1 MCPAKY
7 RQDSSHYLSEV
18 YNPNFNTRLCA
29 IVAMRKSFYKH
40 AIVHTIKED
49 VKITNVR
56 TGEIEEAVSQQHTK
70 FFTFKC
76 FYPVR
81 YCIDKPIMRPSG
93 I

>member
-1 MCPAKY
+1 MFAKKY
-7 RQDSSHYLSEV
+7 RQGNSHYLSED

-56 TGEIEEAVSQQHTK
+56 TRGN
-70 FFTFKC
+70 
-76 FYPVR
+76 
-81 YCIDKPIMRPSG
+81 
-93 I
+93 